1 MNKEGSLG
9 SEWGLD
15 RTLFLGAAIPET
27 NAVVERVSGSH
38 TTQTPIWVSTVA
50 RVKQK
55 GVN

>member
-9 SEWGLD
+9 SERSLD
-15 RTLFLGAAIPET
+15 RTLFLAAAIPEIS
-27 NAVVERVSGSH
+27 AVVECVSGSH